1 MDEGLVLGTEVGV
14 DHGFALGPE
23 LDTCVKS
30 LLVIEEI
37 IAEELVRTTDG
48 NG

>member
-14 DHGFALGPE
+14 DDG
-23 LDTCVKS
+23 CVKS

-37 IAEELVRTTDG
+37 IAEELVQTTDG
-48 NG
+48 NR

>member
-14 DHGFALGPE
+14 DDGFALGPE
-23 LDTCVKS
+23 LNTCVKS

-37 IAEELVRTTDG
+37 IAEELV
-48 NG
+48 